1 MRTILRTIT
10 ALAAALALHAAP
22 AAAAQRADGTTV
34 AVNGIQLHYREFG
47 SGEPLLLLHGFGSCG
62 MDNWTPFVA
71 ELSKQYRLIIPD
83 LRGHGGSTGEDRFTH
98 RASADDI
105 IALLDHLKIG
115 KARAMGISTGG
126 MTLYH
131 VATKAPERL
140 QSLVVIGASDHFPQQ
155 ARAITSEAT
164 LQTLP
169 PVVQNSYR
177 SCSVRGEPQVKG
189 LINTFRGLA
198 TSTTDM
204 NLTPSDFAKVKADT
218 LVIHGDRDIFFPV
231 SIPVGIYGAIP
242 KAQLWIV
249 PGGEHVPIYANQ
261 RQFPDVVLRF
271 FGGKRP

>member
-1 MRTILRTIT
+1 MRTFFGAIA
-10 ALAAALALHAAP
+10 ALAAALSLFAAP
-22 AAAAQRADGTTV
+22 VAASQRADGTTV
-34 AVNGIQLHYREFG
+34 AVNGIQLHYRDIG
-47 SGEPLLLLHGFGSCG
+47 RGEPLLLLHGFGSCG

-83 LRGHGGSTGEDRFTH
+83 LRGHGGSTGEERFTH

-140 QSLVVIGASDHFPQQ
+140 QSMVVIGASDHFPQQ
-155 ARAITSEAT
+155 ARKITSQVT
-164 LQTLP
+164 LESLP
-169 PVVQNSYR
+169 AVVQNGYR

-189 LINTFRGLA
+189 LIETFRGFS
-198 TSTTDM
+198 TSTADM
-204 NLTPSDFAKVKADT
+204 NLAPSDFARVTADT
-218 LVIHGDRDIFFPV
+218 LIIHGDRDIFFPV
-231 SIPVGIYGAIP
+231 SIPVGIYAAIP
-242 KAQLWIV
+242 KSQLWIV
-249 PGGEHVPIYANQ
+249 PGGEHVPIYDNQ
-261 RQFPDVVLRF
+261 RQFLEVALRF